1 MKYLNQFLIIMS
13 ISFLGELLNQ
23 VIPLPVPA
31 SIYGLILM
39 LIALS
44 TKIIPLEKVET
55 VGNFMLDIMP
65 IMFIPGGVGLLTAWD
80 SMQKMIIPFTVITIL
95 TTVIVM
101 VVSGHA
107 TQTIIRIKKRK
118 EKE

>member
-65 IMFIPGGVGLLTAWD
+65 IMFIPGGVGLLTSWD

-107 TQTIIRIKKRK
+107 TQIIIRIKKRK